1 LGAVRGFFD
10 PARDGFGFRNPV
22 GMAPERTG
30 GDTPLR
36 RLDSFLY
43 GSGLCFGMA
52 AAALASFQRPASPY
66 PLAALPLTPN
76 LLGMLR
82 GYHARQAR
90 PEVIVAAVL
99 DWLRARGGRPEGLLD
114 RLRLPGESTDPHVL
128 NFGPALNGSFF
139 RCLYQA
145 HAVVPYRI
153 EGGGGERR
161 LYVYDPNRPGD
172 RDRYVSFRGGGF
184 GYGGFSSG
192 SGWGVTLVP
201 LSAIRDTARP
211 SAGAVV

>member
-139 RCLYQA
+139 RCLYRA

>member
-1 LGAVRGFFD
+1 MGAVRGFFD

>member
-1 LGAVRGFFD
+1 MGAVRGFFD

-22 GMAPERTG
+22 GMAPGRTG

-139 RCLYQA
+139 RCLYRA

-161 LYVYDPNRPGD
+161 LYVYDPNHPGD
-172 RDRYVSFRGGGF
+172 RGRYVSFRGGGF

>member
-1 LGAVRGFFD
+1 MGVVRGIFD
-10 PARDGFGFRNPV
+10 PARDGFSFRNPT
-22 GMAPERTG
+22 GMVPERISRG
-30 GDTPLR
+30 MLLR
-36 RLDSFLY
+36 RLDVFLY

-52 AAALASFQRPASPY
+52 AAALANFQCPTSPY

-82 GYHARQAR
+82 GYHAGQVR
-90 PEVIVAAVL
+90 PMVIVAAVW

-114 RLRLPGESTDPHVL
+114 RLRLTGESANPHVL
-128 NFGPALNGSFF
+128 NFGPALNESFF
-139 RCLYQA
+139 RCLHRA
-145 HAVVPYRI
+145 HAVVPYRV
-153 EGGGGERR
+153 EGSGEERR

-172 RDRYVSFRGGGF
+172 RGRYVSFRGGGF
-184 GYGGFSSG
+184 RYGGFSSG

>member
-1 LGAVRGFFD
+1 MGAVRGLFD

-22 GMAPERTG
+22 GKAPKRTG
-30 GDTPLR
+30 GGTLLR
-36 RLDSFLY
+36 RLDVFLY

-139 RCLYQA
+139 RCLYRA

-172 RDRYVSFRGGGF
+172 RNRYVSFRGGGF